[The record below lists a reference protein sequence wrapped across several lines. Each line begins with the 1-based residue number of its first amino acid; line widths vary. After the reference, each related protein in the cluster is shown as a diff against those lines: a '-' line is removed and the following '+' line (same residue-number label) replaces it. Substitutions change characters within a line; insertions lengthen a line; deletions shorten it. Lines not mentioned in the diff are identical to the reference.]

1 MSDETQFRAKRE
13 GPVPVS
19 EMIAALGQFYLAI
32 LCALIFVAAIVD
44 VDNLINAMD
53 VLQIGD
59 PAIAIS
65 FTA

>member
-1 MSDETQFRAKRE
+1 MSDETQFRAERE

-32 LCALIFVAAIVD
+32 LSVLIFAAAIVGPD
-44 VDNLINAMD
+44 VLIQAMD
-53 VLQIGD
+53 ALPIDHPELMAG
-59 PAIAIS
+59 